1 MNYVKIKKELEKS
14 LSNLK
19 IKKGDILYIHSNLNN
34 LFKDYKISLRDSIEI
49 LYSCLKKR
57 LGSKGTIVVPAY
69 YYEYGFNNKNFDLN
83 NSPISPELG
92 IFPKFMHAQKKS
104 HRSLNPIT
112 SVVANGYN
120 SKKIC
125 NMNTCS
131 GYGIDSPFDI
141 LTKLNAK
148 MLFLGVDLRYMT
160 YVHYV
165 EFMVGV
171 PHRYNKLFLKP
182 VIKDKKKINLP
193 VISQV
198 RYKNVI
204 SDSIGNNMKFEKA
217 KIVKKAKFNNS
228 TIRSLDFKDVFF
240 FLKKKLQKNIFYLLK
255 EKPVL

>member
-1 MNYVKIKKELEKS
+1 MSQSKIKKDLEKS
-14 LSNLK
+14 LSDLK
-19 IKKGDILYIHSNLNN
+19 IKKGDTLYIHSNLNS
-34 LFKDYKISLRDSIEI
+34 LFKDYKVSLRDSVEI
-49 LYSCLKKR
+49 LYSCLKKI

-69 YYEYGFNNKNFDLN
+69 YYEYGFNDKAFDLYD
-83 NSPISPELG
+83 SPISPELG
-92 IFPKFMHAQKKS
+92 IFPKFMLAQKGSK
-104 HRSLNPIT
+104 RSLNPIT

-141 LTKLNAK
+141 LTNLNAK
-148 MLFLGVDLRYMT
+148 MIFLGVDLRYMT

-182 VIKDKKKINLP
+182 VIKNKKKINLP
-193 VISQV
+193 VVSQV

-204 SDSIGNNMKFEKA
+204 SDSIGNNVKFERA
-217 KIVKKAKFNNS
+217 KIVKKTKFKNS
-228 TIRSLDFKDVFF
+228 IIRSLHFKDVFN
-240 FLKKKLQKNIFYLLK
+240 FLKKKLQKNIFYLLR
-255 EKPVL
+255 EKPIL

>member
-1 MNYVKIKKELEKS
+1 MKHISIEKKLLKS
-14 LSNLK
+14 LADLK
-19 IKKGDILYIHSNLNN
+19 IKKGDTLFIHSNLNI
-34 LFKDYKISLRDSIEI
+34 LFKEQDVTLRESVEI
-49 LYSCLKKR
+49 LLKCLKKI
-57 LGSKGTIVVPAY
+57 LGPRGTIVVPAY
-69 YYEYGFNNKNFDLN
+69 YYEYGFNKKIFDIN

-92 IFPKFMHAQKKS
+92 IFPKFIIAQKKS
-104 HRSLNPIT
+104 LRSLNPIT

-131 GYGIDSPFDI
+131 GYGVDSPFDI
-141 LTKLNAK
+141 LTNLNAK
-148 MLFLGVDLRYMT
+148 MVFLGVDLRYMT

-171 PHRYNKLFLKP
+171 PHRYNKLFLNP
-182 VIKDKKKINLP
+182 IKKNNKRINLP

-204 SDSIGNNMKFEKA
+204 SDSVENNIKFERA
-217 KIVKKAKFNNS
+217 KIVQKAKFNS
-228 TIRSLDFKDVFF
+228 AIIRSLNFKDVFT
-240 FLKKKLQKNIFYLLK
+240 FLKKKLQKNVFYLLK

>member
-1 MNYVKIKKELEKS
+1 MKHSKIQKELIKS

-19 IKKGDILYIHSNLNN
+19 IKKGDTLFIHSNLNS
-34 LFKDYKISLRDSIEI
+34 LFKDYKISLRDSIDI
-49 LYSCLKKR
+49 LYDCLRKI

-69 YYEYGFNNKNFDLN
+69 YYEYGFNDKAFDLN
-83 NSPISPELG
+83 DSPISPELG
-92 IFPKFMHAQKKS
+92 IFSKFMLSQKKS
-104 HRSLNPIT
+104 QRSLNPIT

-131 GYGIDSPFDI
+131 GYGIDSPFDV
-141 LTKLNAK
+141 LTNLNAK
-148 MLFLGVDLRYMT
+148 MIFLGVDLRYMT

-182 VIKDKKKINLP
+182 VIRNKKKVNLP

-198 RYKNVI
+198 RHKNVI
-204 SDSIGNNMKFEKA
+204 SDSFGNNIKFERA
-217 KIVKKAKFNNS
+217 KIVKKTKFNRS
-228 TIRSLDFKDVFF
+228 IIRSLDFKDVFT

-255 EKPVL
+255 EEPTL